1 MTSIE
6 WLISVLAHN
15 DILDH
20 KKVSSNKQLYKLYLR
35 LKDQAKEMHKK
46 EHGDTWD
53 AALLQGSKR
62 GDNIMRAWEDF
73 DEYYQETFKQPK
85 KDKL

>member
-20 KKVSSNKQLYKLYLR
+20 KKVSINKQLYKLYLR
-35 LKDQAKEMHKK
+35 LKDQAKEMHKQEIIDAYQDGWK
-46 EHGDTWD
+46 AGDHGSDC
-53 AALLQGSKR
+53 
-62 GDNIMRAWEDF
+62 WEELYYN
-73 DEYYQETFKQPK
+73 EYLK
-85 KDKL
+85 KDNL